1 MKYKEFLKQKMITTS
16 SSGFEIDK
24 ETLNPMLFDFQKDI
38 VKWCLRKGKSAIWA
52 ECGLGKTPMQLEWAK
67 LVYEHTGGNILIL
80 APLAVSSQTVR
91 EGVKFGIDV
100 NIATCQDD
108 VKHGIN
114 ITNYE
119 KMDKFVA
126 NEFDGIVLDESSIL
140 KHFTS
145 KTRIAIIDNFNRTPY
160 KLACTATPAP
170 NDYMELGNHAE
181 FLGVMSRTEM
191 LSMFFVHDGG
201 DTAKWRLKGHAE
213 DKFWEW
219 VAGWAVTMR
228 KPSDLG
234 YEDGKFKL
242 PELKLYEHV
251 VESPESEDIGQISFI
266 PELAET
272 LMDRRQARRES
283 LESRVAK
290 AAELANNS
298 DEQWLV
304 WCDLNAE
311 SEALT
316 KAIHDAV
323 EVKGSDKNEH
333 KADAMLGFANG
344 DIRCLVSKPSI
355 CGFGMNFQ
363 NCSNMIFVGLSDSY
377 EQFYQAVRRCWRF
390 GQKNEVNAHIVIS
403 EREGLVKANIERK
416 EADAERMADE
426 MVKHTQTILTGEIRG
441 TAREVTE
448 YEARQKMIL
457 PEWLGVAM

>member
-1 MKYKEFLKQKMITTS
+1 LKYKEFLKQKMITTS

-52 ECGLGKTPMQLEWAK
+52 DCGLGKTPMQLEWAK
-67 LVYEHTGGNILIL
+67 LVHDYTGGNVLIL

-219 VAGWAVTMR
+219 VAGWAVAMR

-323 EVKGSDKNEH
+323 EVKGNDKNEH
-333 KADAMLGFANG
+333 KADAMLGFANS

-390 GQKNEVNAHIVIS
+390 GQESEVNAHIVIS

-426 MVKHTQTILTGEIRG
+426 MVKHTQAILTGEIRG
-441 TAREVTE
+441 TTREVTE
-448 YEARQKMIL
+448 YEARQQMIL